1 MRVGLIGTGYWAR
14 EVHAAAVL
22 AEPGMELAGLWG
34 RDGQKARVL
43 AEDLGTRA
51 YEEVDRL
58 LQQVDALTFAVPPS
72 VQSDIAVRAAGEGK
86 HLLLEKPIALSPEQ
100 ASRLADAVADAGVA
114 SVVFFTHRF
123 IASQRRWL
131 EQVSDAGGWEHAW
144 AMWLGAA
151 FEPGSPFDTPWR
163 HQKGP
168 LWDVGPHAL
177 AVLTG
182 VLGPVSEVTAVPGPG
197 DLVHLV
203 LEHAGGATSNASLTL
218 AATAVNARTGVTL
231 WGPTG
236 FSEMPEPNTSPV
248 DALRSALRVLRDQAS
263 SPAPSHPCDVHFGKV
278 VVDVLADA
286 QRQLA
291 ARVSS

>member
-1 MRVGLIGTGYWAR
+1 MKVGLIGTGYWAR
-14 EVHAAAVL
+14 EVHAAAVR
-22 AEPGMELAGLWG
+22 AEPGLELAGVWG
-34 RDGQKARVL
+34 RDGEKARAV

-58 LQQVDALTFAVPPS
+58 LQQVDALTFAVPPF
-72 VQSDIAVRAAGEGK
+72 VQADIAVQAAGEGK

-114 SVVFFTHRF
+114 SIVFFTHRF
-123 IASQRRWL
+123 VASQRRWL
-131 EQVSDAGGWEHAW
+131 EQATATGGWEHAW

-163 HQKGP
+163 HEKGP

-177 AVLTG
+177 AMLTG
-182 VLGPVSEVTAVPGPG
+182 ALGPVSGVTAVRGPR
-197 DLVHLV
+197 DLVHLT
-203 LEHAGGATSNASLTL
+203 LEHEGGATSNASLTL
-218 AATAVNARTGVTL
+218 MATAQNARTGVSL

-236 FSEMPEPNTSPV
+236 FSDMPESDTKPV
-248 DALRSALRVLRDQAS
+248 DALRAALRELRDQAAS
-263 SPAPSHPCDVHFGKV
+263 SAPSHPCDVRFGKV

-286 QRQLA
+286 ERQLN
-291 ARVSS
+291 RRP